1 MIIVDNILI
10 IYDAGPEFYNPWEGE
25 ISFCPGISAR
35 EGHQLKCSDLEH
47 MEPTIGH
54 LKFIPSKAQFCIGG
68 EI

>member
-1 MIIVDNILI
+1 MGRERRSPV
-10 IYDAGPEFYNPWEGE
+10 
-25 ISFCPGISAR
+25 SFCPGISAR